1 MDRSG
6 RAATIAR
13 PAPSRAGR
21 DGWRSAAAWWV
32 RRELGVPAD
41 RLIRITDVRELDR
54 GQAWVAVAV
63 AGRALVV
70 GLARVSGEG
79 PGAHR
84 HDCGAERYD
93 LLYLCDDG
101 GVRVR

>member
-32 RRELGVPAD
+32 RRELGVPAG

-54 GQAWVAVAV
+54 GQAWVAV